1 VTTAQDIVTQALKAN
16 GVGALG
22 QTPSSADLADGLFWL
37 QSLLAQ
43 WQRKRWMVWHL
54 VDTAIQSTGALNYGV
69 GTGASFNIARPD
81 QIEGA
86 YARLIINDNTGD
98 GFSAGGSDVGGSDGI
113 GGGTA
118 PGTVTP
124 GVLNID
130 YTLYMIQSMEEYA
143 QIGIKGLQTFPGA
156 VFYDAAFPTG
166 KVYFYPIPSD
176 QFELHI
182 LTKEALQQ
190 FANLTDDLMM
200 PPEYV
205 EALVWSLAARLRPL
219 FGLPPDPTVTAAMN
233 SSMQTIRIAN
243 LQIPALGMPNGL
255 PNGSRSGDGWWWAG
269 NYGVGP
275 NGFTLD
281 TSRLG

>member
-69 GTGASFNIARPD
+69 GPGASFNIARPD

-86 YARLIINDNTGD
+86 YARLITTSTNLR
-98 GFSAGGSDVGGSDGI
+98 GFTIGVSAIGGPDGI
-113 GGGTA
+113 G
-118 PGTVTP
+118 PVPFGTVQP

-130 YTLYMIQSMEEYA
+130 YPLYMIQSREEYA
-143 QIGIKGLQTFPGA
+143 QIGLKGLQTFPGA
-156 VFYDAAFPTG
+156 VFYDASFPNG
-166 KVYFYPIPSD
+166 SIYFYPIPSD

-190 FANLTDDLMM
+190 FTSLTDDLLM

-205 EALVWSLAARLRPL
+205 EALVWSLAARMRPA

-233 SSMQTIRIAN
+233 SAMQTIRIAN
-243 LQIPALGMPNGL
+243 LQIPALNLPNGL
-255 PNGSRSGDGWWWAG
+255 PNGSRSGSGWWWAG